1 MPRRRA
7 RRAARCY
14 LFHAD
19 YRGEKASVELSPSGE
34 VRQAYGPHNCYN
46 KAAQWATQL
55 LAQWGRGLRGENGIQ
70 ELNHNI

>member
-1 MPRRRA
+1 M
-7 RRAARCY
+7 
-14 LFHAD
+14 
-19 YRGEKASVELSPSGE
+19 ELSPSGE